1 MIVAYA
7 LSFIEKVIPS
17 TYREVEIS
25 LESKMCKD
33 VMMEEMNSLHKKDTW
48 KLTQFFKKK
57 KAIGCK

>member
-33 VMMEEMNSLHKKDTW
+33 VMMEEMNSLHKKDT
-48 KLTQFFKKK
+48 
-57 KAIGCK
+57 

>member
-1 MIVAYA
+1 
-7 LSFIEKVIPS
+7 VIPS

-48 KLTQFFKKK
+48 ELTQFFKKK